1 MDSVAFSAKINQK
14 KPREGLAISTA
25 EAKKDD
31 PILSSED
38 GSQNSEYTFYSAQTD
53 VST

>member
-14 KPREGLAISTA
+14 KPRKGQAASTA
-25 EAKKDD
+25 VAKKDD
-31 PILSSED
+31 PILNSED
-38 GSQNSEYTFYSAQTD
+38 GSQNSEYAFFSAQTD